1 MADEPDL
8 EPVVKPK
15 KKRVKKV
22 IPIGSNGLKKKRVMK
37 SRTKFDDKGYMGEL
51 QIISSH
57 KLSLLYFFLCF

>member
-22 IPIGSNGLKKKRVMK
+22 IPVGSNGLKKKRVMK
-37 SRTKFDDKGYMGEL
+37 SRTKVDDKGYMGEL
-51 QIISSH
+51 QISSSH
-57 KLSLLYFFLCF
+57 ELRLLYFLCF